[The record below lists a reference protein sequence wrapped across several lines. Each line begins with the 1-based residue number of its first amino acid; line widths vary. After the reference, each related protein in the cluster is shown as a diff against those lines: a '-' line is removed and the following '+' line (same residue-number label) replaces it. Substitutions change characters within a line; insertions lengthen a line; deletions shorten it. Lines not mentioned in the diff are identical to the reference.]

1 MEEKIIDYYVTPE
14 EYEIAKSNGIP
25 YRTVN
30 ARIRS
35 LGWSKQRAIAEPVLI
50 RDRGL
55 DENYVHKA
63 ELNGISRDVFAYR
76 IKHGYSNE
84 EASTIP
90 PRNNKKFM
98 SELGKKCRKYSKELI
113 QMAESNGISI
123 RTFYRRIQKNK
134 WDTIKAATTPLIVGK
149 ERAIMGKEAYRKIHG
164 NEFGNIM
171 GL

>member
-98 SELGKKCRKYSKELI
+98 SELGKKCRKYSKE
-113 QMAESNGISI
+113 QMGYDKSSN
-123 RTFYRRIQKNK
+123 Y
-134 WDTIKAATTPLIVGK
+134 TI
-149 ERAIMGKEAYRKIHG
+149 
-164 NEFGNIM
+164 NSW
-171 GL
+171 